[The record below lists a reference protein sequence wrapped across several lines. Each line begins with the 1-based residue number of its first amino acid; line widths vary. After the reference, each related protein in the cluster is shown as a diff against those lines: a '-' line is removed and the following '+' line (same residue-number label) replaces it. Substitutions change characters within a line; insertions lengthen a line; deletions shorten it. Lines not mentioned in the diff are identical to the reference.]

1 MKKENLRNIAIIAHV
16 DHGKTTLVDEM
27 LKQSGTFR
35 ANESVQER
43 MMDSNSLERERG
55 ITILSKNTSIMVED
69 KKINIIDTPGHA
81 DFGGEVERIM
91 KMVDGVLL
99 LVDAYEGPMP
109 QTRFVLKKA
118 FESGVKPIV
127 VINKIDRPEARV
139 EHVQDEV
146 LDLFIDLGADE
157 EQLDFPPIYSS
168 AKNGVAKIDMQD
180 EAKDFEPLFKMII
193 ENIEHPKGNEE
204 DPLQLLISSIDYDK
218 YTGRIGIGKIT
229 KGKIEKNQN
238 AIVVDKDMN
247 QTKVRVTTLFNYE
260 GLHKTE
266 VDSAGVGEIVA
277 VSGMEN
283 INIGNTICNIDNADP
298 LPILEVDEPTMS
310 MNIIV
315 NDSPFAGRDG
325 RFVTSRN
332 LKRRLE
338 REMLSNVAM
347 RLEEVSEDTFK
358 VYGRGELHVSI
369 LIETMRREGFEFAVS
384 RPEVLMKETAEGL
397 QEPIEYVYVEVPEEY
412 ASSVIDKLN
421 RRKGEMVNMVPS
433 MGSMTKLE
441 FKVPARGIFGYRSEL
456 LTDTK
461 GYGVM
466 HHVFDG
472 YSKYTGDVPTRTKG
486 SLIAYEQG
494 QASAY
499 GLSSAQE
506 RGVLFIAPGKDVYEG
521 MVIGENSRIDDMV
534 LNVCKRKQMT
544 NVRASG
550 SDDAYKLAPPRVL
563 SLEQSLEFIKDD
575 ELVEVTPK
583 EIRLRKKVLNRSMRD
598 KAGKN
603 KK

>member
-157 EQLDFPPIYSS
+157 EQLDFPVIYSS

>member
-1 MKKENLRNIAIIAHV
+1 MKKEDLRNIAIIAHV

-43 MMDSNSLERERG
+43 VMDSNSLERERG
-55 ITILSKNTSIMVED
+55 ITILSKNTSIMIED
-69 KKINIIDTPGHA
+69 MKINIIDTPGHA

-99 LVDAYEGPMP
+99 LIDAYEGPMP

-127 VINKIDRPEARV
+127 VINKIDRPEARI

-157 EQLDFPPIYSS
+157 EQLDFPVIYSS
-168 AKNGVAKIDMQD
+168 AKNGVAKIDMAD
-180 EAKDFEPLFKMII
+180 EAKDFMPLFKMII

-204 DPLQLLISSIDYDK
+204 ESLQLLISSIDYDK

-229 KGKIEKNQN
+229 KGRIEKNQS

-247 QTKVRVTTLFNYE
+247 ETKVRVTSLYNYE

-266 VDSAGVGEIVA
+266 IDSAGVGEIVA

-283 INIGNTICNIDNADP
+283 INIGNTICNLDHPDP

-315 NDSPFAGRDG
+315 NNSPFAGRDG

-384 RPEVLMKETAEGL
+384 RPEVLMKETDEGL
-397 QEPIEYVYVEVPEEY
+397 KEPIEYVYVEVPDEY

-441 FKVPARGIFGYRSEL
+441 FRVPARGIFGYRSEL

-506 RGVLFIAPGKDVYEG
+506 RGVLFIAPGVDVYEG

-550 SDDAYKLAPPRVL
+550 SDDAYKLAPPRNL

-583 EIRLRKKVLNRSMRD
+583 EIRLRKKVLNRNLRD
-598 KAGKN
+598 KSSKN

>member
-1 MKKENLRNIAIIAHV
+1 MKKENLRNVAIIAHV

-43 MMDSNSLERERG
+43 VMDSNSLERERG
-55 ITILSKNTSIMVED
+55 ITILSKNTSIMIED
-69 KKINIIDTPGHA
+69 MKINIIDTPGHA

-127 VINKIDRPEARV
+127 VINKIDRPEARI

-157 EQLDFPPIYSS
+157 EQLDFPVIYSS
-168 AKNGVAKIDMQD
+168 AKNGVAKIDMAH
-180 EAKDFEPLFKMII
+180 EAKDFMPLFKMII
-193 ENIEHPKGNEE
+193 EKIEHPKGNEE
-204 DPLQLLISSIDYDK
+204 ESLQLLISSIDYDK

-229 KGKIEKNQN
+229 KGRIEKNQS

-247 QTKVRVTTLFNYE
+247 ETKVRVTSLYNYE

-266 VDSAGVGEIVA
+266 IDSAGVGEIVA

-283 INIGNTICNIDNADP
+283 INIGNTICNMDHPDP

-315 NDSPFAGRDG
+315 NNSPFAGRDG
-325 RFVTSRN
+325 RFVTSRH

-384 RPEVLMKETAEGL
+384 RPEVLMKETDEGL
-397 QEPIEYVYVEVPEEY
+397 KEPIEYVYVEVPDEY

-441 FKVPARGIFGYRSEL
+441 FRVPARGIFGYRSEM

-472 YSKYTGDVPTRTKG
+472 YSKYSGDVPTRTKG

-494 QASAY
+494 QSSAY

-506 RGVLFIAPGKDVYEG
+506 RGVLFIAPGVEVYEG
-521 MVIGENSRIDDMV
+521 MVIGENSRVDDMV

-550 SDDAYKLAPPRVL
+550 TDDAYKLAPPRNL

-583 EIRLRKKVLNRSMRD
+583 EIRLRKKVLNRSLRD
-598 KAGKN
+598 KSGKN

>member
-1 MKKENLRNIAIIAHV
+1 
-16 DHGKTTLVDEM
+16 
-27 LKQSGTFR
+27 
-35 ANESVQER
+35 
-43 MMDSNSLERERG
+43 
-55 ITILSKNTSIMVED
+55 
-69 KKINIIDTPGHA
+69 
-81 DFGGEVERIM
+81 
-91 KMVDGVLL
+91 
-99 LVDAYEGPMP
+99 
-109 QTRFVLKKA
+109 
-118 FESGVKPIV
+118 
-127 VINKIDRPEARV
+127 
-139 EHVQDEV
+139 
-146 LDLFIDLGADE
+146 
-157 EQLDFPPIYSS
+157 
-168 AKNGVAKIDMQD
+168 
-180 EAKDFEPLFKMII
+180 
-193 ENIEHPKGNEE
+193 
-204 DPLQLLISSIDYDK
+204 
-218 YTGRIGIGKIT
+218 
-229 KGKIEKNQN
+229 
-238 AIVVDKDMN
+238 
-247 QTKVRVTTLFNYE
+247 
-260 GLHKTE
+260 
-266 VDSAGVGEIVA
+266 
-277 VSGMEN
+277 
-283 INIGNTICNIDNADP
+283 
-298 LPILEVDEPTMS
+298 
-310 MNIIV
+310 
-315 NDSPFAGRDG
+315 
-325 RFVTSRN
+325 
-332 LKRRLE
+332 
-338 REMLSNVAM
+338 
-347 RLEEVSEDTFK
+347 
-358 VYGRGELHVSI
+358 
-369 LIETMRREGFEFAVS
+369 
-384 RPEVLMKETAEGL
+384 MKETAEGL

>member
-43 MMDSNSLERERG
+43 VMDSNSLERERG

-69 KKINIIDTPGHA
+69 TKINIIDTPGHA

-157 EQLDFPPIYSS
+157 DQLDFPVIYSS
-168 AKNGVAKIDMQD
+168 AKNGVAKIDMAE
-180 EAKDFEPLFKMII
+180 EAVDFKPLFDMII
-193 ENIEHPKGNEE
+193 ENIEPPKGEE
-204 DPLQLLISSIDYDK
+204 GDSLQLLISSIDYDK

-229 KGKIEKNQN
+229 KGKIEKNQT
-238 AIVVDKDMN
+238 AIVVDKEMKE
-247 QTKVRVTTLFNYE
+247 TKVRVTSLYNYE

-266 VDSAGVGEIVA
+266 VDSASVGEIVA

-283 INIGNTICNIDNADP
+283 INIGNTICNVDNPDP

-384 RPEVLMKETAEGL
+384 RPEVLMKETDEGL
-397 QEPIEYVYVEVPEEY
+397 KEPIEYVYVEVPEEY

-433 MGSMTKLE
+433 TGSMTKLE
-441 FKVPARGIFGYRSEL
+441 FRVPARGIFGYRSEL

-472 YSKYTGDVPTRTKG
+472 YGKYTGEVPSRTKG

-506 RGVLFIAPGKDVYEG
+506 RGVLFIAPGMDVYEG
-521 MVIGENSRIDDMV
+521 MVVGENSRVEDMV

-550 SDDAYKLAPPRVL
+550 SDDAYKLAPPRNL

-583 EIRLRKKVLNRSMRD
+583 EIRLRKKVLNRSLRD